1 MKYQRIVIVVNNNS
15 SRKKYLKNNSF
26 WLSAME
32 RVLPK
37 VTLNSIDSH
46 KPMYYKVNND
56 HHGDLLPLGH
66 LECPSRGA
74 TTPWAKSNMGDL
86 LPPEDVITS

>member
-1 MKYQRIVIVVNNNS
+1 MKYYRIVIVVNNKG
-15 SRKKYLKNNSF
+15 RKKIYKKIFLV
-26 WLSAME
+26 AGDV
-32 RVLPK
+32 VLPK
-37 VTLNSIDSH
+37 VTPNPIDSH

-66 LECPSRGA
+66 LECQSRGA

-86 LPPEDVITS
+86 LPPEDIIIS